1 MIGGLR
7 REGSGFSTLQQSAS
21 GAAVRSVGAVPA
33 FRSVLVA
40 STPDVLQHAVAEQHV
55 GLTKFDSKRS
65 GAASRKLSSLSAA
78 GLLAALRS
86 LHMHALQQLCAEP
99 CINRFNCGTET
110 TGLSS
115 AASCAT
121 CLCVETQLIEMHEL
135 ALANELWLGRERR

>member
-55 GLTKFDSKRS
+55 RLTKFDSQRS

-78 GLLAALRS
+78 GLLTALRS
-86 LHMHALQQLCAEP
+86 LHMHALQQLCAEL
-99 CINRFNCGTET
+99 CIDRFNFGAET
-110 TGLSS
+110 TALGFAANSVAT
-115 AASCAT
+115 AASS
-121 CLCVETQLIEMHEL
+121 
-135 ALANELWLGRERR
+135 R